1 MNKTY
6 LITICAMPALLL
18 CACMHA
24 QPKEAGQTTTNAA
37 EPESSAVMDPEI
49 RTIYF
54 AGGCFW
60 GVQRF
65 FDQFDGVVETEAGY
79 ANGPEGEAGSIAGIS
94 GNAGTAEDT
103 ADAAPDAPDYE
114 AVCGGSGHAETVR
127 VVYREDEI
135 GLKELLEYY
144 FMVID
149 PSEEH
154 GEGSQYRNGIF
165 YEDARDLDVIREVLQ
180 DVEARSEFPVRVTA
194 EPLQNYYPAEEYHQK
209 YLESNPSGFCH
220 IGKEYFK
227 LNEYRNKA
235 VGETGDELRKR
246 IGTQSYMVTQL
257 GMTEE
262 PDTGEYDDFF
272 EKGLYVD
279 VVSGEPLFLSD
290 DKYDSGCGWP
300 AFTRPVDDAAL
311 RERVDLSYGMVR
323 TEVRSAGADSHLGHV
338 FHDGPASAGGLR
350 YCINS
355 AALRFIPYDELEAE
369 GYGEYRRKFE

>member
-1 MNKTY
+1 MKKTN
-6 LITICAMPALLL
+6 LIIITAMLALLM
-18 CACMHA
+18 CSCMQA
-24 QPKEAGQTTTNAA
+24 APKAAGQITPNAA
-37 EPESSAVMDPEI
+37 EPESSAVTEPGL
-49 RTIYF
+49 RTIYL

-79 ANGPEGEAGSIAGIS
+79 ANGPEDGGIGIAGIS
-94 GNAGTAEDT
+94 DNAGTAE
-103 ADAAPDAPDYE
+103 APAGAAPFIPDYE

-135 GLKELLEYY
+135 SLKELLEYY

-149 PSEEH
+149 PTEEH
-154 GEGSQYRNGIF
+154 GEGNQYRNGIC
-165 YEDARDLDVIREVLQ
+165 YEGAPDREVIREVRQ
-180 DVEARSEFPVRVTA
+180 DVKARSVFPVRVTV

-227 LNEYRNKA
+227 LNEYRKKA
-235 VGETGDELRKR
+235 AGETGDELRRR

-262 PDTGEYDDFF
+262 PNTGEYDDFF

-279 VVSGEPLFLSD
+279 VVSGEPLFISD

-300 AFTRPVDDAAL
+300 AFTRPVNDAAL
-311 RERVDLSYGMVR
+311 RERVDLSCGMVR

-338 FHDGPASAGGLR
+338 FHDGPANAGGLR

-355 AALRFIPYDELEAE
+355 AALRFIPFDELEAE
-369 GYGEYRRKFE
+369 GYREYKRMFE